1 MPKIALQKQRWC
13 VEVMSKANNR
23 EVEAAGSGGLPGEQR
38 TNLFLMLVVFSLE
51 GLSTCSPIDLSGVS
65 QSAAVWKDQISQLF
79 SQQLEEAVGTP
90 VSAGAGLLPCA
101 AWCLGINS
109 HTLWPCLFPPPQL
122 SSCPPTA
129 MRFQGALKEKTTEK
143 RDLACLPA
151 EKGESFSSLPCL
163 MLSMSPVCDPCYRE
177 NQNQRSNTRK
187 TLLFFHCSVTV
198 SQAWMLMVWLCTVVA
213 EVFKMFKV
221 LLGAR
226 GVG

>member
-1 MPKIALQKQRWC
+1 MVFL
-13 VEVMSKANNR
+13 N
-23 EVEAAGSGGLPGEQR
+23 LPQSER
-38 TNLFLMLVVFSLE
+38 TKFPNFSL
-51 GLSTCSPIDLSGVS
+51 SS
-65 QSAAVWKDQISQLF
+65 WRK
-79 SQQLEEAVGTP
+79 QLEHQSVLVLGFCP
-90 VSAGAGLLPCA
+90 VQPGVLALTVTRCDPVCS
-101 AWCLGINS
+101 
-109 HTLWPCLFPPPQL
+109 PPPQL

-198 SQAWMLMVWLCTVVA
+198 SQA
-213 EVFKMFKV
+213 
-221 LLGAR
+221 
-226 GVG
+226 

>member
-1 MPKIALQKQRWC
+1 MPKNALQKQRWC

-23 EVEAAGSGGLPGEQR
+23 EVEAAGSEGLPGEQR

-109 HTLWPCLFPPPQL
+109 HTLWPCLFPPPPSSPAVHLQQWGSKELWRKRQL
-122 SSCPPTA
+122 
-129 MRFQGALKEKTTEK
+129 RRG
-143 RDLACLPA
+143 
-151 EKGESFSSLPCL
+151 
-163 MLSMSPVCDPCYRE
+163 
-177 NQNQRSNTRK
+177 
-187 TLLFFHCSVTV
+187 TLLVCQLRKGSPSAHCH
-198 SQAWMLMVWLCTVVA
+198 A
-213 EVFKMFKV
+213 
-221 LLGAR
+221 
-226 GVG
+226 